1 MNASTREAKWAK
13 SPNFA
18 DRPDRVEA
26 IAAQTAIDKINY
38 LDSGLHEVTCR
49 ECGTCVLVR
58 KNSYRHTSVQWRDDP
73 SAVCPVLRA
82 DAAGM
87 GTSIT
92 PREGCP
98 NLRDS
103 IEQAVIDG
111 SVPVPGNAS
120 DEQH

>member
-1 MNASTREAKWAK
+1 MGEVPGFRR
-13 SPNFA
+13 SP
-18 DRPDRVEA
+18 RPVEA

-38 LDSGLHEVTCR
+38 LDSGLNEVACR

-58 KNSYRHTSVQWRDDP
+58 KNSYRHTSVQWQDDP
-73 SAVCPVLRA
+73 AAVCPVFRA
-82 DAAGM
+82 DAAAA

-98 NLRDS
+98 NLRAS

-111 SVPVPGNAS
+111 TVPVPN
-120 DEQH
+120 